1 MICETLE
8 EIDFA
13 IINAIQSKPGI
24 NAVGISEKAHV
35 SRYTALLH
43 TEKLEGLGYIERK
56 QKGGHTFKNYLVPE
70 VDLDE
75 LENAR
80 LQQDR
85 NFLSDVMA
93 EQKQSNENIQ
103 YWKARLLGVPRRSRE
118 TLILLANYQR
128 ITSQDLAD
136 TSEENVSYQATV
148 GRLRNLINSGI
159 AQRNRPLGER
169 EYVYSLTPPLT
180 KEIIEAALLGII
192 PASLEDDDEITFEDT
207 ALSSQ
212 EVAKLLAKGRSTEDV
227 DRISKLLDNNHESLK
242 VNTTEQA
249 ANGYNQNETFDLQP
263 LVSLDL
269 PMNNVSDL
277 DTAYDIEDEIELLY
291 GVIKAQQSE
300 IESSKAE
307 IESLKQRM
315 ATIEELMGQSNQKR
329 DLDRAVQLQAQDKI
343 DRRSKRMQSIKSL
356 APASMSLPSDQMI
369 NSNGKG

>member
-13 IINAIQSKPGI
+13 IIKAIQSKPGI
-24 NAVGISEKAHV
+24 NAVGISEKAHI
-35 SRYTALLH
+35 SRYTALEH
-43 TEKLEGLGYIERK
+43 TEKLEDLGYIKRE

-85 NFLSDVMA
+85 KFLSDVMT
-93 EQKQSNENIQ
+93 EQKQENNTLQ
-103 YWKARLLGVPRRSRE
+103 YWKARLLGVSRKPRE
-118 TLILLANYQR
+118 TLILLANYQG

-136 TSEENVSYQATV
+136 ASEKNVTYQATV
-148 GRLRNLINSGI
+148 CRLRNLINSGI

-180 KEIIEAALLGII
+180 KEIIEESLLGII
-192 PASLEDDDEITFEDT
+192 PDSSEEDDKITFEDT

-212 EVAKLLAKGRSTEDV
+212 EVSRLLAEGRSTEDI
-227 DRISKLLDNNHESLK
+227 DRVSKLLDNNHESLK

-249 ANGYNQNETFDLQP
+249 ANGYNLNETFDLQP

-277 DTAYDIEDEIELLY
+277 GTAYDIEDEIELLY

-300 IESSKAE
+300 IESSKSE

-315 ATIEELMGQSNQKR
+315 TAIEELMGQSDRRR
-329 DLDRAVQLQAQDKI
+329 DSDRTAQLQAQVKI
-343 DRRSKRMQSIKSL
+343 DRRNQRMQSMKSF
-356 APASMSLPSDQMI
+356 APANISLPSDQMI